1 MIDFSKTDS
10 FSIFSGNI
18 FYTIYKCPL
27 SVCTWEMYLWWSTT
41 LWNWAQR
48 QWVKLFCKTSVAF
61 LQESNLFVTTVTSSN
76 IVCAR
81 WISIIS
87 INHHQAS
94 KGQIETQIWSVCLSV
109 RSCSRFACKDPS
121 IIKWVCKLW
130 KNVNLVYLFL
140 HIFKNSSAANE
151 YLNILK

>member
-1 MIDFSKTDS
+1 MESYFTPYINVLCRCVLEKCTCGGVQRCEIGHRDS
-10 FSIFSGNI
+10 ESNYFVRLRWPF
-18 FYTIYKCPL
+18 
-27 SVCTWEMYLWWSTT
+27 
-41 LWNWAQR
+41 
-48 QWVKLFCKTSVAF
+48 
-61 LQESNLFVTTVTSSN
+61 SNLFVTRVTSSN

-94 KGQIETQIWSVCLSV
+94 KVQIETQILSVCLSV
-109 RSCSRFACKDPS
+109 RSCSRFGCKDPS